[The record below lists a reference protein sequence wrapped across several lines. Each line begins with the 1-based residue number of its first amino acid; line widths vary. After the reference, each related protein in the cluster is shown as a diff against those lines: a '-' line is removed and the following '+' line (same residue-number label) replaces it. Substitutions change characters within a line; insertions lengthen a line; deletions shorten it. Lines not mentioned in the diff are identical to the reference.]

1 MTLGLIG
8 AVVIANGSILK
19 ALGMVLVGLLLGI
32 VGIDINT
39 GDGRFTFDL
48 PTLMDGID
56 FVPISVGIFGL
67 GEIISNLRV
76 TDYRPVSTAKLQMW
90 PTREDVRRATPAAM
104 RGTAVGCV
112 IGILPGGGAAL
123 SAFMSYMVEKRVA
136 RDPSILGKGAIE
148 GVAAPEAANNAGA
161 QTSFIPMLTLGIP
174 GNAVMAVMVAALMIH
189 GINPGPGVITEK
201 PDLFW
206 GIIASMFI
214 GNVMLVIIN
223 LPLIGIWVS
232 LLRIPYRVLYLAII
246 AFCAIGSYAFRGNPN
261 DVLIAAMFGVVGYF
275 FIAYRCEPAPL
286 LLGFVLGPRLEENLR
301 SSMLISGGDPMIFV
315 NRPISLGLFLAT
327 LGTAGAGGAAVLPQD
342 ARGSVVA
349 PFAGAAPLS
358 ASADLVR
365 RFRWSA
371 MIFQPFG
378 QRARPPRRT
387 VRNAAS
393 PGARSIHP
401 RRCTGNGRAMERF
414 PDLDRGCRRP
424 RLGNSGFVQRASA
437 SRQRKQQLIVRGQLA
452 ASRAGARHC
461 AAPRSR
467 LTHTYLG
474 GYTSIHSQRV
484 IDPKCRTLT
493 MCSSERS
500 PIRPGGRS
508 SSDCAAK
515 ESRRSGL

>member
-1 MTLGLIG
+1 MPGETSAVVTALDGYEMAKQGRAGPALTTAALVSLFAGIVSTLVICLAAPPLAEIGKSFGAPEYCALMTLGLIG

-39 GDGRFTFDL
+39 GDGRFTFDV

-67 GEIISNLRV
+67 GEIISNLRA
-76 TDYRPVSTAKLQMW
+76 TDHRPVATAELRMW

-246 AFCAIGSYAFRGNPN
+246 VFCAIGSYAFRGNPN
-261 DVLIAAMFGVVGYF
+261 DVLIAALFGVVGYF
-275 FIAYRCEPAPL
+275 FIAYRCEAAPL

-301 SSMLISGGDPMIFV
+301 SSMLIAGGDPMIFV

-327 LGTAGAGGAAVLPQD
+327 FALLALVVLP
-342 ARGSVVA
+342 S
-349 PFAGAAPLS
+349 F
-358 ASADLVR
+358 
-365 RFRWSA
+365 
-371 MIFQPFG
+371 
-378 QRARPPRRT
+378 RRT
-387 VRNAAS
+387 REEA
-393 PGARSIHP
+393 
-401 RRCTGNGRAMERF
+401 
-414 PDLDRGCRRP
+414 L
-424 RLGNSGFVQRASA
+424 
-437 SRQRKQQLIVRGQLA
+437 
-452 ASRAGARHC
+452 
-461 AAPRSR
+461 
-467 LTHTYLG
+467 
-474 GYTSIHSQRV
+474 
-484 IDPKCRTLT
+484 
-493 MCSSERS
+493 
-500 PIRPGGRS
+500 
-508 SSDCAAK
+508 
-515 ESRRSGL
+515 

>member
-1 MTLGLIG
+1 MGFSVALSPSNLLVCLIGCLGGTLIGVLPGIGPVTTIALMLPLTFYLEPVSGLIMLAGIFYGAQYGGSTTAILVNMPGETSAVVTALDGYVMAQQGRAGPALTIAALVSLFGGIVSTLVICLAAPPLAEVGKSFGAPEYCALMTLGLIG

-67 GEIISNLRV
+67 GEIISNLRA
-76 TDYRPVSTAKLQMW
+76 TDRRPVSTAKLRMW
-90 PTREDVRRATPAAM
+90 PTREDVRRAAPAAM
-104 RGTAVGCV
+104 RGTAVGCI
-112 IGILPGGGAAL
+112 IGILPGGGAVL
-123 SAFMSYMVEKRVA
+123 SAFISYMVEKRVA

-206 GIIASMFI
+206 GIVASMFI

-223 LPLIGIWVS
+223 LPLIGIWISV
-232 LLRIPYRVLYLAII
+232 LRIPYRVLYLAII
-246 AFCAIGSYAFRGNPN
+246 AFCAVGSYAFRGNPD
-261 DVLIAAMFGVVGYF
+261 DVLIAAIFGVVGYF

-301 SSMLISGGDPMIFV
+301 SSMLISGGDLVIFV

-327 LGTAGAGGAAVLPQD
+327 LALLLLVVLP
-342 ARGSVVA
+342 S
-349 PFAGAAPLS
+349 
-358 ASADLVR
+358 
-365 RFRWSA
+365 FRK
-371 MIFQPFG
+371 
-378 QRARPPRRT
+378 T
-387 VRNAAS
+387 
-393 PGARSIHP
+393 
-401 RRCTGNGRAMERF
+401 
-414 PDLDRGCRRP
+414 
-424 RLGNSGFVQRASA
+424 
-437 SRQRKQQLIVRGQLA
+437 RKEAL
-452 ASRAGARHC
+452 
-461 AAPRSR
+461 
-467 LTHTYLG
+467 
-474 GYTSIHSQRV
+474 
-484 IDPKCRTLT
+484 
-493 MCSSERS
+493 
-500 PIRPGGRS
+500 
-508 SSDCAAK
+508 
-515 ESRRSGL
+515 

>member
-1 MTLGLIG
+1 MLQDLVSHLYLGFSVALSPTNILVCLIGALGGTLIGVLPGIGPVTTIALMLPVTFYLEPVSGLIMLAGIFYGAQYGGSTTAILVNIPGETSAVVTALDGYQMAQQGRAGPALTTAALVSLFAGMVSTLVICLAAPPLAVVGKSFGAPEYCALMTLGLIG

-19 ALGMVLVGLLLGI
+19 ALGMMLVGLLLGI

-39 GDGRFTFDL
+39 GDGRFTFDI

-67 GEIISNLRV
+67 GEIISNLRI
-76 TDYRPVSTAKLQMW
+76 TDRRPVSTAKLQMW
-90 PTREDVRRATPAAM
+90 PTREDVRRATPAAI

-136 RDPSILGKGAIE
+136 RDPSIFGKGAIE

-189 GINPGPGVITEK
+189 GINPGPSVITDK

-206 GIIASMFI
+206 GIVASMFI

-246 AFCAIGSYAFRGNPN
+246 TFCAIGSYAFRGNPN
-261 DVLIAAMFGVVGYF
+261 DVLLAAMFGVVGYF

-301 SSMLISGGDPMIFV
+301 SSMLISGGDPMIFL

-327 LGTAGAGGAAVLPQD
+327 LALVLLIVLP
-342 ARGSVVA
+342 S
-349 PFAGAAPLS
+349 F
-358 ASADLVR
+358 
-365 RFRWSA
+365 
-371 MIFQPFG
+371 
-378 QRARPPRRT
+378 RRT
-387 VRNAAS
+387 REEA
-393 PGARSIHP
+393 
-401 RRCTGNGRAMERF
+401 
-414 PDLDRGCRRP
+414 L
-424 RLGNSGFVQRASA
+424 
-437 SRQRKQQLIVRGQLA
+437 
-452 ASRAGARHC
+452 
-461 AAPRSR
+461 
-467 LTHTYLG
+467 
-474 GYTSIHSQRV
+474 
-484 IDPKCRTLT
+484 
-493 MCSSERS
+493 
-500 PIRPGGRS
+500 
-508 SSDCAAK
+508 
-515 ESRRSGL
+515 